1 MKYGV
6 IRTSRFKKEYR
17 LMQRRGEDME
27 LLHRIIDLLAQGKP
41 LPEKH
46 RDHAMTGNFAGTREC
61 HVKPDWLLVYQIE
74 KSILVLTL
82 MRTGTH
88 SDLL

>member
-17 LMQRRGEDME
+17 LMQRRGADME
-27 LLHRIIDLLAQGKP
+27 LLHRVIDLLAQGKP

-61 HVKPDWLLVYQIE
+61 HVKPDWLLIYQIE
-74 KSILVLTL
+74 NSILVLTL

>member
-1 MKYGV
+1 VKYGV

-17 LMQRRGEDME
+17 LMQRRGADME
-27 LLHRIIDLLAQGKP
+27 LLHRVIDLLAQGKP

-61 HVKPDWLLVYQIE
+61 HVKPDWLLIYQIE
-74 KSILVLTL
+74 NSILVLTL

>member
-1 MKYGV
+1 MKHGIV
-6 IRTSRFKKEYR
+6 RTSRFKKEYK
-17 LMQRRGEDME
+17 LMQRRGMDME
-27 LLHRIIDLLAQGKP
+27 LLHRVIEQLAQGKP
-41 LPEKH
+41 LSEKH
-46 RDHAMTGNFAGTREC
+46 RDHALTGNFAGTREC

-82 MRTGTH
+82 IRTGTH